1 MNQVNNS
8 SLSTHSSMS
17 NGINSNNGVETLD
30 NIPDSEGGK
39 YHVSE
44 IIKVIIPPNKKYDL

>member
-1 MNQVNNS
+1 MASSNSSVNN
-8 SLSTHSSMS
+8 
-17 NGINSNNGVETLD
+17 NNGVETSD

-44 IIKVIIPPNKKYDL
+44 IIKVILQPNKNYDL

>member
-1 MNQVNNS
+1 MTQINHSHGNS
-8 SLSTHSSMS
+8 TS
-17 NGINSNNGVETLD
+17 INGVETSD

-44 IIKVIIPPNKKYDL
+44 IIKVTLPPNKNYDL